1 MKCHDFS
8 SEVQMSDIF
17 VSKITHLMLQQQK
30 NVHLKVYLSFI
41 VDFYDARNVLV
52 HRCPRGLGII
62 GTRVAFYAAARG
74 SIPGLFE

>member
-41 VDFYDARNVLV
+41 VDFFDSR
-52 HRCPRGLGII
+52 
-62 GTRVAFYAAARG
+62 
-74 SIPGLFE
+74 